1 MQRIEDIIKKNK
13 EDFSDHEPREGHFER
28 FSEKLAEHH
37 RHQESWF
44 ERYGIAI
51 RIAAAVLIFVAVST
65 LIYSDRLPG
74 IKNLF
79 TRQIA
84 SAELPMDLVEVMQ
97 YYNILTDK
105 KVSQI
110 DELASSTDE
119 AARVKAKALNELKA
133 LEESANDLEGE
144 YALNPNNER
153 ILNALLLNQRK
164 KAEILDKILNTL
176 SQTN

>member
-1 MQRIEDIIKKNK
+1 MQRIEDIIMKNK